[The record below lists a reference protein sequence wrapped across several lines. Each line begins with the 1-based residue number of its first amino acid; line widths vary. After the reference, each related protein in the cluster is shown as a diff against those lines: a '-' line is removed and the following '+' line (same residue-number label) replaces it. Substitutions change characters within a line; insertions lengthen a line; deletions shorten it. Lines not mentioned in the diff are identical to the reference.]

1 MEQTKGY
8 LRLKGK
14 IWGLNNTEPKSNKTG
29 SIRSLS
35 FRINTSK
42 ENSLFLQVG
51 KWANTN
57 LNVKVKAEG
66 MEEVEEINEQEAI
79 EFIKASFKDGDS
91 VFINARADVNKF
103 ANRVDYLVNQI
114 YIENE
119 PIDFNSEDFE
129 ETNELNTPVVITEK
143 ANGGKVKGGVVDYT
157 GKMVELELSLSDED
171 VNNYFSTKV
180 KVGDLLRLSIEP
192 LNIPIFEDVESGK
205 VSETRTTLKG
215 RKIGGGNKKRNIT
228 GYDNRLEVV
237 DVDIEKSEQGKYSR
251 QEIREALAEEER
263 ETNNT
268 VKNTTTTET
277 IDDDD
282 DLPF

>member
-57 LNVKVKAEG
+57 LNVKVKAED
-66 MEEVEEINEQEAI
+66 MEEVKEINEQEAI

-103 ANRVDYLVNQI
+103 SNRVDYLVNQI

-143 ANGGKVKGGVVDYT
+143 ANNGKVKGGVVDYT

-192 LNIPIFEDVESGK
+192 LNIPIFEDVESGE

-237 DVDIEKSEQGKYSR
+237 DVDIEKSEKEKYSR
-251 QEIREALAEEER
+251 QEIREALVEEKR
-263 ETNNT
+263 GTNNT

>member
-57 LNVKVKAEG
+57 LNVKVKAED
-66 MEEVEEINEQEAI
+66 MEEVKEINEQEAI
-79 EFIKASFKDGDS
+79 EFIKANFKDGDS

-103 ANRVDYLVNQI
+103 SNRVDYLVNQI

-143 ANGGKVKGGVVDYT
+143 ANNGKVKGGVVDYT

-192 LNIPIFEDVESGK
+192 LNIPIFEDVESGE

-237 DVDIEKSEQGKYSR
+237 DVDIEKSEKEKYSR

-263 ETNNT
+263 GTNNT
-268 VKNTTTTET
+268 VKNTTTAET
-277 IDDDD
+277 IEDDD